1 MDPNQQPPQ
10 YPPQF
15 FYPVPGTDPNQQQMY
30 PPQGVPQ
37 PVMMQPGMAPPPYMM
52 QQQPQPVMMA
62 PTTGYVVSPH
72 QSPVMAMPPGHN
84 VVPATIPQTAAY
96 VTPAPD
102 TDTLL
107 ETPSP
112 DAVMM
117 DRSIKERLFDREY
130 TVDIS
135 AWVSEAWDIYKKN
148 YAVFILWTLL
158 SFAISW
164 IPYVGPLGIS
174 LLAYS
179 LIAAVNDTLRPS
191 RVVLNF
197 KSFSHLFVN
206 LKYGLHMILL
216 GLLTGLIIMAGLI
229 ALVVPGFYFMVVLS
243 FTVPV
248 YIEYRSLGLNL
259 TDALF
264 VSGKVLHKR
273 FCGIL
278 GYFLICFLLL
288 LAGALAL
295 GVGLL
300 ITYPLVYIS
309 MSVAFREIFAFRE
322 NHLYAVANLEQQTV

>member
-1 MDPNQQPPQ
+1 MDPNQQQPQ

-15 FYPVPGTDPNQQQMY
+15 FYPVPGAVDPNQQQMY

-37 PVMMQPGMAPPPYMM
+37 SMMMQPGMVPPPYVVP
-52 QQQPQPVMMA
+52 QQPQNMMA
-62 PTTGYVVSPH
+62 PQTTGYV
-72 QSPVMAMPPGHN
+72 QSPVMTVAPNMGHN
-84 VVPATIPQTAAY
+84 VVPSTIPQHVTY

-102 TDTLL
+102 DVALL
-107 ETPSP
+107 ESPTPTL
-112 DAVMM
+112 MM
-117 DRSIKERLFDREY
+117 DRSIKERLYDREY

-148 YAVFILWTLL
+148 YAIFILWTLL
-158 SFAISW
+158 SFGISW
-164 IPYVGPLGIS
+164 IPYVGMIVTS
-174 LLAYS
+174 LMAYS

-197 KSFSHLFVN
+197 KNFSHLFIN
-206 LKYGLHMILL
+206 MKYSLHMILL
-216 GLLTGLIIMAGLI
+216 SFLTSLIVGAGLI
-229 ALVVPGFYFMVVLS
+229 ALVVPGFYFLIVLAY
-243 FTVPV
+243 TVPV
-248 YIEYRSLGLNL
+248 YLEYRTLGLSL
-259 TDALF
+259 TESLF

-278 GYFLICFLLL
+278 GFFLICFLLL

-300 ITYPLVYIS
+300 ITYPLIYIS

-322 NHLYAVANLEQQTV
+322 NHLYASEQQI